1 MQSLEIQ
8 IKKEV
13 IIGVYE
19 REKKVTQPITIDIYL
34 QLKDNNK
41 LLNQNTILDIV
52 NNHHKPVEL
61 IEHLAYVLGEEILKK
76 FTNALL
82 LKIDIKKPMAIKNAD
97 YAGCSVLFELTE
109 DISKIHQ

>member
-1 MQSLEIQ
+1 MRSLEIQ
-8 IKKEV
+8 INKKV
-13 IIGVYE
+13 VIGVYE
-19 REKKVTQPITIDIYL
+19 REKKVAQPIIIDIYL
-34 QLKDNNK
+34 QLKNNNN
-41 LLNQNTILDIV
+41 LLNKKTILDMV

-97 YAGCSVLFELTE
+97 YAGCSILFELNE
-109 DISKIHQ
+109 